1 MKKNS
6 GFIQIIVLII
16 VFVILAYYFGK
27 DPVELWEKIKPV
39 FEFVLNLF
47 VKAIGFLIKLIAKAW
62 EMAR

>member
-47 VKAIGFLIKLIAKAW
+47 VKAIGFLIKLVAKAW

>member
-47 VKAIGFLIKLIAKAW
+47 VKAIGFLIKLLAKAW